1 MKGKIIKLLSGVY
14 TVVTSEGNIQCTAKG
29 GFRKL
34 GISPVPGDY
43 VEISVFSDGSG
54 RIEKILP
61 RSNYLI
67 RPNVSNVDA
76 LCYVSSYAKP
86 TPYQYTIDKM
96 LVISKSVGVEPIL
109 IFNKADLDDEDD
121 VQVLVDLYKSIGYAV
136 FCVSAE
142 TGAGVEDLRA
152 ALAGKTVI
160 FAGNTG
166 VGKSSIINKLFPEL
180 NLKTGEISD
189 KLGRG
194 RHTTRHIELFSMGDG
209 YLADTPGFGALELE
223 GYSIET
229 SELEGYFPE
238 FSPFLSDCCYLNC
251 AHMNEKECG
260 VRTAV
265 ENGAISSSRYE
276 SYRQM
281 YQKLK
286 ESETPWSKKKS
297 N

>member
-1 MKGKIIKLLSGVY
+1 MKGRIIKLLSGIY
-14 TVVTSEGNIQCTAKG
+14 TVVTSEGKIECTAKG

-34 GISPVPGDY
+34 GISPVPGDF
-43 VEISVFSDGSG
+43 VEISVFSDGTG

-61 RSNYLI
+61 RNNYLI

-76 LCYVSSYAKP
+76 LCYVSSYSKP

-109 IFNKADLDDEDD
+109 VFNKADLDDEDD
-121 VQVLVDLYKSIGYAV
+121 VQVLVDLYKTIGYAV

-142 TGAGVEDLRA
+142 TGSGMEELHT
-152 ALAGKTVI
+152 ALSGKTVI

-166 VGKSSIINKLFPEL
+166 VGKSSIINKLFPDL
-180 NLKTGEISD
+180 HLKTGEISD

-209 YLADTPGFGALELE
+209 YLADTPGFGALELD
-223 GYSIET
+223 GYSIKA
-229 SELEGYFPE
+229 SELETYFPE
-238 FSPFLSDCCYLNC
+238 FSPFLSDCGYLNC
-251 AHMNEKECG
+251 AHINEKDCG
-260 VRTAV
+260 VRSAM
-265 ENGAISSSRYE
+265 ESGGISSSRYD

-281 YQKLK
+281 YQYLK
-286 ESETPWSKKKS
+286 ESETPWSKKK
-297 N
+297 NN